1 MWQLGDT
8 VDKKRKIGESELRD
22 VETQV
27 KDVDGIEMSD
37 EAIKRICKGA
47 FLTCEVNSF
56 VNTMTIGWAQIGFVW
71 SRPMLMVAV
80 RDSRHTFMLMEK
92 SRDFTVSIPYEDMR
106 KVLNYC
112 GSKSGADVNKFDE
125 TGLELQDAFNVGSPT
140 IWCRGLHYECKI
152 VYKTAMEGSDLVR
165 RLKAIYPSKDYHTF
179 YFGEIVACYE
189 TGVQEG

>member
-22 VETQV
+22 MEAPV
-27 KDVDGIEMSD
+27 KDVDGIEVAG
-37 EAIKRICKGA
+37 EAIKQIRKGA

-71 SRPMLMVAV
+71 SRPMMMVAV
-80 RDSRHTFMLMEK
+80 RDSRHTFLLMEK
-92 SRDFTVSIPYEDMR
+92 ARDFTVSIPYEDMHE
-106 KVLNYC
+106 VINYC

-125 TGLELQDAFNVGSPT
+125 TGLELQDGFNVGSPT

-152 VYKTAMEGSDLVR
+152 VYKSAMESKHLAR
-165 RLKAIYPSKDYHTF
+165 RLKGIYPSKDYHTL
-179 YFGEIVACYE
+179 YFGEIVGCYE
-189 TGVQEG
+189 TGVEEG